1 MNFDYISKLLGNT
14 KLIIKSVL
22 DLVPALIVA
31 IVVAVIASYGMNS
44 LNNNFESILDK
55 EAELT
60 SKIKS
65 ATKAL
70 NDWQNAN
77 TDDFVLAVKQE
88 NKSLLQNASNNAQ
101 KTKITFETLFGDVE
115 YLINEIYAFGEDQSF
130 DNNTSISQEKVIYE
144 EFNPTKNDLMKSIYL
159 DLQRGKNL
167 IQNVI
172 PKQTKGISFAA
183 REAINTAELIKRVQT
198 KANQNKY
205 KLNASIID
213 SLKAGNKVLLVIDDS
228 IILRK
233 IQDYNNFLTDLI
245 KKFSLIDAKE
255 KELFAINYSSEKR
268 DLLGIELLKDI
279 DNIKLDFENIEIY
292 QEQIAY
298 LLDMQTSAMELD
310 TSKQFI
316 VKALNEYLDN
326 FSTEAKKI
334 DKYFAKYLNYMN
346 RISLTTDDKGKTS
359 FEPGS
364 TIFATD
370 WVQLLVDARDI
381 LDKQFNDTITIL
393 AWLEKYANAE
403 LDNAREANITYLNSL
418 ILIIIIVS
426 VVGLSIAIGIG
437 YLVAFFGIVRPMRQ
451 FASVSMEI
459 VKTGN
464 FSKTIDIKNNDEIG
478 EAANAFNLMVS
489 NTKEAFTEIEGLF
502 SKVAEGDLTARI
514 HKEFRGDIGR
524 SAAHI
529 STSLQKLSETFKG
542 LLVEVQRMASASSQ
556 VENAISQVADG
567 AKEQLSATQEISQQM
582 QENSDISND
591 VNEKARN
598 TSDMAREAAKISD
611 HGKLESVEMMRV
623 VEKIENNSEEIGK
636 ISDLI
641 DEIAQ
646 QTNMLSL
653 NASIEAARAGE
664 QGRGFSVVATEVGKL
679 AERSGSSVK
688 DISELTEVARNEA
701 SGGAERM
708 KELKEEMEKISET
721 INSVEKMM
729 LEIVNQSNE
738 QKDKNTNVQNS
749 ISNLTQIGENNSV
762 AAEEI
767 SASMIELSNIANNTK
782 NKVSEFK
789 LDNEIEIKNPMNN
802 HKESNPKSE

>member
-1 MNFDYISKLLGNT
+1 MNFDYITKLLGNT

-31 IVVAVIASYGMNS
+31 VVVAVIASYGMNS

-77 TDDFVLAVKQE
+77 TDNFVMAVKQE
-88 NKSLLQNASNNAQ
+88 NKTLLQNANNNAQ
-101 KTKITFETLFGDVE
+101 KTKISFETIFGDVE
-115 YLINEIYAFGEDQSF
+115 YLINEIYEFENDQSF
-130 DNNTSISQEKVIYE
+130 DNTSSISDTQVIYE
-144 EFNPTKNDLMKSIYL
+144 QFNPSKDDLKRSIFL
-159 DLQRGKNL
+159 DLQKGKIL
-167 IQNVI
+167 INDII
-172 PKQTKGISFAA
+172 PKQAKKVSFAA
-183 REAINTAELIKRVQT
+183 KEALNSVDVINRIEK
-198 KANQNKY
+198 KASQNKY
-205 KLNASIID
+205 KLNSSIIE

-245 KKFSLIDAKE
+245 KKFSFIDAKE
-255 KELFAINYSSEKR
+255 KELFTINYSSEKR
-268 DLLGIELLKDI
+268 DLLAIELLKDVEAL
-279 DNIKLDFENIEIY
+279 KLDFENIEIY
-292 QEQIAY
+292 QEQISY
-298 LLDMQTSAMELD
+298 LLDMQVSAMELD
-310 TSKQFI
+310 TSKQFTL
-316 VKALNEYLDN
+316 KSLNEYLEN
-326 FSTEAKKI
+326 STLEAKKI
-334 DKYFAKYLNYMN
+334 NKYFTKYVRYIFNVSVPYQ
-346 RISLTTDDKGKTS
+346 GKTS
-359 FEPGS
+359 FDPGT

-370 WVQLLVDARDI
+370 WIGSLVKARDT
-381 LDKQFNDTITIL
+381 LDEQFNDTITLL
-393 AWLEKYANAE
+393 AWLEKYANSE
-403 LDNAREANITYLNSL
+403 LKNARKANITYLNTL

-426 VVGLSIAIGIG
+426 VVGLSIAIVIG
-437 YLVAFFGIVRPMRQ
+437 YLVAFFGIVKPMRQ
-451 FASVSMEI
+451 FASVSTEI
-459 VKTGN
+459 AKTGN

-478 EAANAFNLMVS
+478 EAANAINLMVS

-502 SKVAEGDLTARI
+502 SKVADGDLTARI

-611 HGKLESVEMMRV
+611 HGKSESIEMMRV

-738 QKDKNTNVQNS
+738 QKDKNTSVQNS

-789 LDNEIEIKNPMNN
+789 LENEEEIYNTKKYND
-802 HKESNPKSE
+802 ESDTEKK

>member
-1 MNFDYISKLLGNT
+1 MNFDYITKLLGNT

-31 IVVAVIASYGMNS
+31 VVVAVIASYGMNS

-70 NDWQNAN
+70 NDWQNAS
-77 TDDFVLAVKQE
+77 TDNFVMAVKQE
-88 NKSLLQNASNNAQ
+88 NKTLLQNANNNAQ
-101 KTKITFETLFGDVE
+101 KTKISFETIFGDVE
-115 YLINEIYAFGEDQSF
+115 YLINEIYEFENDQSF
-130 DNNTSISQEKVIYE
+130 DNTSSISDTQVIYE
-144 EFNPTKNDLMKSIYL
+144 QFNPSKDDLKRSIFL
-159 DLQRGKNL
+159 DLQKGKIL
-167 IQNVI
+167 INDII
-172 PKQTKGISFAA
+172 PKQAKKVSFAA
-183 REAINTAELIKRVQT
+183 KEALNSVDVINRIEK
-198 KANQNKY
+198 KASQNKY
-205 KLNASIID
+205 KLNSSIIE

-245 KKFSLIDAKE
+245 KKFSFIDAKE
-255 KELFAINYSSEKR
+255 KELFTINYSSEKR
-268 DLLGIELLKDI
+268 DLLAIELLKDVEAL
-279 DNIKLDFENIEIY
+279 KLDFENIEIY
-292 QEQIAY
+292 QEQISY
-298 LLDMQTSAMELD
+298 LLDMQVSAMELD
-310 TSKQFI
+310 TSKQFTL
-316 VKALNEYLDN
+316 KSLNEYLEN
-326 FSTEAKKI
+326 STLEAKKI
-334 DKYFAKYLNYMN
+334 NKYFTKYVRYIFNVSVPYQ
-346 RISLTTDDKGKTS
+346 GKTS
-359 FEPGS
+359 FDPGT

-370 WVQLLVDARDI
+370 WIGSLVKARDT
-381 LDKQFNDTITIL
+381 LDEQFNNTITLL
-393 AWLEKYANAE
+393 AWLEKYANSE
-403 LDNAREANITYLNSL
+403 LKNARKANITYLNTL

-426 VVGLSIAIGIG
+426 VVGLSIAIVIG
-437 YLVAFFGIVRPMRQ
+437 YLVAFFGIVKPMRQ
-451 FASVSMEI
+451 FASVSTEI
-459 VKTGN
+459 AKTGN

-478 EAANAFNLMVS
+478 EAANAINLMVS

-502 SKVAEGDLTARI
+502 SKVADGDLTARI

-556 VENAISQVADG
+556 VESAISQVADG

-611 HGKLESVEMMRV
+611 HGKSESIEMMRV

-789 LDNEIEIKNPMNN
+789 LENEEEIYNTKKYND
-802 HKESNPKSE
+802 ESDTEKK

>member
-22 DLVPALIVA
+22 DLIPALIVA
-31 IVVAVIASYGMNS
+31 IIVAVIASYGMNS

-77 TDDFVLAVKQE
+77 TDNFVMAVKQE
-88 NKSLLQNASNNAQ
+88 NKTLLQNANNNAQ
-101 KTKITFETLFGDVE
+101 KTKVSFETIFGDVE
-115 YLINEIYAFGEDQSF
+115 YLINEIYRFENDQVF
-130 DNNTSISQEKVIYE
+130 DNTTSISDTQVIYE
-144 EFNPTKNDLMKSIYL
+144 EFNPSKEDLKRSIFL
-159 DLQRGKNL
+159 DLQKVKKL
-167 IQNVI
+167 IQDTI
-172 PKQTKGISFAA
+172 PNQAKKVSFAA
-183 REAINTAELIKRVQT
+183 KEALISVDGINRIEK
-198 KANQNKY
+198 KASQNKY
-205 KLNASIID
+205 KLNASIIE

-255 KELFAINYSSEKR
+255 KELFTINYSSEKR
-268 DLLGIELLKDI
+268 DLLAIELLKDVEAL
-279 DNIKLDFENIEIY
+279 KLDFENIEIY
-292 QEQIAY
+292 QEQISY
-298 LLDMQTSAMELD
+298 LLDMQVSAMELD
-310 TSKQFI
+310 TSKQFTL
-316 VKALNEYLDN
+316 KSLNEYLEN
-326 FSTEAKKI
+326 STLEAKKI
-334 DKYFAKYLNYMN
+334 NKYFTKYVRYIFNVSVPYQ
-346 RISLTTDDKGKTS
+346 GKTS
-359 FEPGS
+359 FDPGT

-370 WVQLLVDARDI
+370 WIGSLVKSRDT
-381 LDKQFNDTITIL
+381 LDQQFNDTITLL
-393 AWLEKYANAE
+393 AWLEKYANSE
-403 LDNAREANITYLNSL
+403 LNNAREANITYLNSL

-459 VKTGN
+459 AKTGN

-478 EAANAFNLMVS
+478 EAANAINLMVS

-542 LLVEVQRMASASSQ
+542 LLVEVQRMAAASSQ

-611 HGKLESVEMMRV
+611 HGKSESIEMMRV

-738 QKDKNTNVQNS
+738 QRDKNTSVQNS

-789 LDNEIEIKNPMNN
+789 LDDEKEIDNPMKN
-802 HKESNPKSE
+802 HKESNPDK

>member
-1 MNFDYISKLLGNT
+1 MNFDYITKLLGNT

-31 IVVAVIASYGMNS
+31 VVVAVIASYGMNS

-77 TDDFVLAVKQE
+77 TDNFVMAVKQE
-88 NKSLLQNASNNAQ
+88 NKTLLQNANNNAQ
-101 KTKITFETLFGDVE
+101 KTKISFETIFGDVE
-115 YLINEIYAFGEDQSF
+115 YLINEIYEFENDQSF
-130 DNNTSISQEKVIYE
+130 DNTSSISDNQVIYE
-144 EFNPTKNDLMKSIYL
+144 QFNPSKDDLKRSIFL
-159 DLQRGKNL
+159 DLQKGKIL
-167 IQNVI
+167 INDII
-172 PKQTKGISFAA
+172 PKQAKKVSFAA
-183 REAINTAELIKRVQT
+183 KEALNSVDVINRIEK
-198 KANQNKY
+198 KASQNKY
-205 KLNASIID
+205 KLNSSIIE

-245 KKFSLIDAKE
+245 KKFSFIDAKE
-255 KELFAINYSSEKR
+255 KELFTINYSSEKR
-268 DLLGIELLKDI
+268 DLLAIELLKDVEAL
-279 DNIKLDFENIEIY
+279 KLDFENIEIY
-292 QEQIAY
+292 QEQISY
-298 LLDMQTSAMELD
+298 LLDMQVSAMELD
-310 TSKQFI
+310 TSKQFTL
-316 VKALNEYLDN
+316 KSLNEYLEN
-326 FSTEAKKI
+326 STLEAKKI
-334 DKYFAKYLNYMN
+334 NKYFTKYVRYIFNVSVPYQ
-346 RISLTTDDKGKTS
+346 GKTS
-359 FEPGS
+359 FDPGT

-370 WVQLLVDARDI
+370 WIGSLVKARDT
-381 LDKQFNDTITIL
+381 LDEQFNDTITLL
-393 AWLEKYANAE
+393 AWLEKYANSE
-403 LDNAREANITYLNSL
+403 LKNARKANITYLNTL

-426 VVGLSIAIGIG
+426 VVGLSIAIVIG
-437 YLVAFFGIVRPMRQ
+437 YLVAFFGIVKPMRQ
-451 FASVSMEI
+451 FASVSTEI
-459 VKTGN
+459 AKTGN

-478 EAANAFNLMVS
+478 EAANAINLMVS

-502 SKVAEGDLTARI
+502 SKVADGDLTARI

-556 VENAISQVADG
+556 VESAISQVADG

-611 HGKLESVEMMRV
+611 HGKSESIEMMRV

-738 QKDKNTNVQNS
+738 QKDKNTSVQNS

-789 LDNEIEIKNPMNN
+789 LENEEEIYNTKKYND
-802 HKESNPKSE
+802 ESDTEKK

>member
-1 MNFDYISKLLGNT
+1 
-14 KLIIKSVL
+14 
-22 DLVPALIVA
+22 
-31 IVVAVIASYGMNS
+31 
-44 LNNNFESILDK
+44 
-55 EAELT
+55 
-60 SKIKS
+60 
-65 ATKAL
+65 
-70 NDWQNAN
+70 
-77 TDDFVLAVKQE
+77 
-88 NKSLLQNASNNAQ
+88 
-101 KTKITFETLFGDVE
+101 
-115 YLINEIYAFGEDQSF
+115 
-130 DNNTSISQEKVIYE
+130 
-144 EFNPTKNDLMKSIYL
+144 
-159 DLQRGKNL
+159 
-167 IQNVI
+167 
-172 PKQTKGISFAA
+172 
-183 REAINTAELIKRVQT
+183 
-198 KANQNKY
+198 
-205 KLNASIID
+205 
-213 SLKAGNKVLLVIDDS
+213 
-228 IILRK
+228 
-233 IQDYNNFLTDLI
+233 
-245 KKFSLIDAKE
+245 
-255 KELFAINYSSEKR
+255 
-268 DLLGIELLKDI
+268 
-279 DNIKLDFENIEIY
+279 
-292 QEQIAY
+292 
-298 LLDMQTSAMELD
+298 
-310 TSKQFI
+310 
-316 VKALNEYLDN
+316 
-326 FSTEAKKI
+326 
-334 DKYFAKYLNYMN
+334 
-346 RISLTTDDKGKTS
+346 
-359 FEPGS
+359 
-364 TIFATD
+364 
-370 WVQLLVDARDI
+370 
-381 LDKQFNDTITIL
+381 
-393 AWLEKYANAE
+393 
-403 LDNAREANITYLNSL
+403 
-418 ILIIIIVS
+418 
-426 VVGLSIAIGIG
+426 
-437 YLVAFFGIVRPMRQ
+437 
-451 FASVSMEI
+451 
-459 VKTGN
+459 
-464 FSKTIDIKNNDEIG
+464 
-478 EAANAFNLMVS
+478 MVS

-611 HGKLESVEMMRV
+611 HGKSESIEMMRV

-688 DISELTEVARNEA
+688 DISELTEAARNEA
-701 SGGAERM
+701 S
-708 KELKEEMEKISET
+708 
-721 INSVEKMM
+721 
-729 LEIVNQSNE
+729 
-738 QKDKNTNVQNS
+738 VQNS

>member
-1 MNFDYISKLLGNT
+1 MNFDYITKLLGNT

-22 DLVPALIVA
+22 DLIPALIVA
-31 IVVAVIASYGMNS
+31 VVVAVIASYGMNS

-77 TDDFVLAVKQE
+77 TDNFVMAVKQE
-88 NKSLLQNASNNAQ
+88 NKTLLQNANNNAQ
-101 KTKITFETLFGDVE
+101 KTKISFETIFGDVE
-115 YLINEIYAFGEDQSF
+115 YLINEIYKFENDQSF
-130 DNNTSISQEKVIYE
+130 DNTSSISDTQVIYE
-144 EFNPTKNDLMKSIYL
+144 QFNPSKDDLKRSIFL
-159 DLQRGKNL
+159 DLQKGKIL
-167 IQNVI
+167 INDII
-172 PKQTKGISFAA
+172 PKQAKKVSFAA
-183 REAINTAELIKRVQT
+183 KEALNSVDVINRIEK
-198 KANQNKY
+198 KASQNKY
-205 KLNASIID
+205 KLNSSIIE

-245 KKFSLIDAKE
+245 KKFSFIDAKE
-255 KELFAINYSSEKR
+255 KELFTINYSSEKR
-268 DLLGIELLKDI
+268 DLLAIELLKDVEAL
-279 DNIKLDFENIEIY
+279 KLDFENIEIY
-292 QEQIAY
+292 QEQISY
-298 LLDMQTSAMELD
+298 LLDMQVSAMELD
-310 TSKQFI
+310 TSKQFTL
-316 VKALNEYLDN
+316 KSLNEYLEN
-326 FSTEAKKI
+326 STLEAKKI
-334 DKYFAKYLNYMN
+334 NKYFTKYVRYIFNVSVPYQ
-346 RISLTTDDKGKTS
+346 GKTS
-359 FEPGS
+359 FDPGT

-370 WVQLLVDARDI
+370 WIGSLVKARDT
-381 LDKQFNDTITIL
+381 LDEQFNDTITLL
-393 AWLEKYANAE
+393 AWLEKYANSE
-403 LDNAREANITYLNSL
+403 LKNAREANITYLNTL

-426 VVGLSIAIGIG
+426 VVGLSIAIVIG
-437 YLVAFFGIVRPMRQ
+437 YLVAFFGIVKPMRQ
-451 FASVSMEI
+451 FASVSTEI
-459 VKTGN
+459 AKTGN

-478 EAANAFNLMVS
+478 EAANAINLMVS

-502 SKVAEGDLTARI
+502 SKVADGDLTARI

-556 VENAISQVADG
+556 VESAISQVADG

-611 HGKLESVEMMRV
+611 HGKSESIEMMRV

-729 LEIVNQSNE
+729 FEIVNQSNE
-738 QKDKNTNVQNS
+738 QKDKNTSVQNS

-789 LDNEIEIKNPMNN
+789 LENEEEIYNTKKYND
-802 HKESNPKSE
+802 ESDTEKK

>member
-1 MNFDYISKLLGNT
+1 MNFDYITKLLGNT

-31 IVVAVIASYGMNS
+31 VVVAVIASYGMNS

-77 TDDFVLAVKQE
+77 TDNFVMAVKQE
-88 NKSLLQNASNNAQ
+88 NKTLLQNANNNAQ
-101 KTKITFETLFGDVE
+101 KTKISFETIFGDVE
-115 YLINEIYAFGEDQSF
+115 YLINEIYEFENDQSF
-130 DNNTSISQEKVIYE
+130 DNTSSISDTQVIYE
-144 EFNPTKNDLMKSIYL
+144 QFNPSKDDLKRSIFL
-159 DLQRGKNL
+159 DLQKGKIL
-167 IQNVI
+167 INDII
-172 PKQTKGISFAA
+172 PKQAKKVSFAA
-183 REAINTAELIKRVQT
+183 KEALNSVDVINRIEK
-198 KANQNKY
+198 KASQNKY
-205 KLNASIID
+205 KLNSSIIE

-245 KKFSLIDAKE
+245 KKFSFIDAKE
-255 KELFAINYSSEKR
+255 KELFTINYSSEKR
-268 DLLGIELLKDI
+268 DLLAIELLKDVEAL
-279 DNIKLDFENIEIY
+279 KLDFENIEIY
-292 QEQIAY
+292 QEQISY
-298 LLDMQTSAMELD
+298 LLDMQVSAMQLD
-310 TSKQFI
+310 SSKQFTL
-316 VKALNEYLDN
+316 KSLNEYLEN
-326 FSTEAKKI
+326 STLEAKKI
-334 DKYFAKYLNYMN
+334 NKYFTKYVRYIFNVSVPYQ
-346 RISLTTDDKGKTS
+346 GKTS
-359 FEPGS
+359 FDPGT

-370 WVQLLVDARDI
+370 WIGSLVKARDT
-381 LDKQFNDTITIL
+381 LDEQFNDTITLL
-393 AWLEKYANAE
+393 AWLEKYANSE
-403 LDNAREANITYLNSL
+403 LKNAREANITYLNTL

-426 VVGLSIAIGIG
+426 VVGLSIAIVIG
-437 YLVAFFGIVRPMRQ
+437 YLVAFFGIVKPMRQ
-451 FASVSMEI
+451 FASVSTEI
-459 VKTGN
+459 AKTGN

-478 EAANAFNLMVS
+478 EAANAINLMVS

-502 SKVAEGDLTARI
+502 SKVADGDLTARI

-611 HGKLESVEMMRV
+611 HGKSESIEMMRV

-738 QKDKNTNVQNS
+738 QKDKNTSVQNS

-789 LDNEIEIKNPMNN
+789 LENEEEIYNTKKYND
-802 HKESNPKSE
+802 ESDTEKK

>member
-1 MNFDYISKLLGNT
+1 MNFDYITKLLGNT

-31 IVVAVIASYGMNS
+31 VVVAVIASYGMNS

-77 TDDFVLAVKQE
+77 TDNFVMAVKQE
-88 NKSLLQNASNNAQ
+88 NKTLLQNANNNAQ
-101 KTKITFETLFGDVE
+101 KTKISFETIFGDVE
-115 YLINEIYAFGEDQSF
+115 YLINEIYEFENDQSF
-130 DNNTSISQEKVIYE
+130 DNTSSISDTQVIYE
-144 EFNPTKNDLMKSIYL
+144 QFNPSKDDLKRSIFL
-159 DLQRGKNL
+159 DLQKGKIL
-167 IQNVI
+167 INDII
-172 PKQTKGISFAA
+172 PKQAKKVSFAA
-183 REAINTAELIKRVQT
+183 KEALNSVDVINRIEK
-198 KANQNKY
+198 KASQNKY
-205 KLNASIID
+205 KLNSSIIE

-245 KKFSLIDAKE
+245 KKFSFIDAKE
-255 KELFAINYSSEKR
+255 KELFTINYSSEKR
-268 DLLGIELLKDI
+268 DLLAIELLKDVEAL
-279 DNIKLDFENIEIY
+279 KLDFENIEIY
-292 QEQIAY
+292 QEQISY
-298 LLDMQTSAMELD
+298 LLDMQVSAMELD
-310 TSKQFI
+310 TSKQFTL
-316 VKALNEYLDN
+316 KSLNEYLEN
-326 FSTEAKKI
+326 STLEAKKI
-334 DKYFAKYLNYMN
+334 NKYFTKYVRYIFNVSVPYQ
-346 RISLTTDDKGKTS
+346 GKTS
-359 FEPGS
+359 FDPGT

-370 WVQLLVDARDI
+370 WIGSLVKARDT
-381 LDKQFNDTITIL
+381 LDEQFNDTITLL
-393 AWLEKYANAE
+393 AWLEKYANSE
-403 LDNAREANITYLNSL
+403 LKNAREANITYLNTL
-418 ILIIIIVS
+418 ILIIIVVS
-426 VVGLSIAIGIG
+426 VVGLSIAIVIG
-437 YLVAFFGIVRPMRQ
+437 YLVAFFGIVKPMRQ
-451 FASVSMEI
+451 FASVSTEI
-459 VKTGN
+459 AKTGN

-478 EAANAFNLMVS
+478 EAANAINLMVS

-502 SKVAEGDLTARI
+502 SKVADGDLTARI

-556 VENAISQVADG
+556 VESAISQVADG

-611 HGKLESVEMMRV
+611 HGKSESIEMMRV

-738 QKDKNTNVQNS
+738 QKDKNTSVQNS

-789 LDNEIEIKNPMNN
+789 LENEEEIYNTKKYND
-802 HKESNPKSE
+802 ESDTEKK

>member
-22 DLVPALIVA
+22 DLIPALIVA
-31 IVVAVIASYGMNS
+31 IIVAVIASYGMNS

-77 TDDFVLAVKQE
+77 TDNFVMAVKQE
-88 NKSLLQNASNNAQ
+88 NKTLLQNANNNAQ
-101 KTKITFETLFGDVE
+101 KTKVSFETIFGDVE
-115 YLINEIYAFGEDQSF
+115 YLINEIYRFENDQVF
-130 DNNTSISQEKVIYE
+130 DNTTSISDTQVIYE
-144 EFNPTKNDLMKSIYL
+144 EFNPSKEDLKRSIFL
-159 DLQRGKNL
+159 DLQKVKKL
-167 IQNVI
+167 IQDTI
-172 PKQTKGISFAA
+172 PNQAKKVSFAA
-183 REAINTAELIKRVQT
+183 KEALISVDGINRIEK
-198 KANQNKY
+198 KASQNKY
-205 KLNASIID
+205 KLNASIIE

-255 KELFAINYSSEKR
+255 KELFTINYSSEKR
-268 DLLGIELLKDI
+268 DLLAIELLKDLESL
-279 DNIKLDFENIEIY
+279 KLDFDNIEIY
-292 QEQIAY
+292 QEQISY
-298 LLDMQTSAMELD
+298 LLDMQVSAMELD
-310 TSKQFI
+310 TSKQFTL
-316 VKALNEYLDN
+316 KSLNEYLEK
-326 FSTEAKKI
+326 STLEAKNI
-334 DKYFAKYLNYMN
+334 NKYFTKYVRYIFN
-346 RISLTTDDKGKTS
+346 ISVPYQGKTS
-359 FEPGS
+359 FDPGT

-370 WVQLLVDARDI
+370 WIGSLVKSRDT
-381 LDKQFNDTITIL
+381 LDQQFNDTITLL
-393 AWLEKYANAE
+393 AWLEKYANSE
-403 LDNAREANITYLNSL
+403 LNNAREANITYLNSL

-459 VKTGN
+459 AKTGN

-478 EAANAFNLMVS
+478 EAANAINLMVS

-542 LLVEVQRMASASSQ
+542 LLVEVQRMAAASSQ

-611 HGKLESVEMMRV
+611 HGKSESIEMMRV

-738 QKDKNTNVQNS
+738 QIDKNTSVQNS

-789 LDNEIEIKNPMNN
+789 LDDETEINNPIKN
-802 HKESNPKSE
+802 HKESNPDS

>member
-31 IVVAVIASYGMNS
+31 IVVAIIASYGMNS

-255 KELFAINYSSEKR
+255 KELFTINYSSEKR
-268 DLLGIELLKDI
+268 DLLAIELLKDLESL
-279 DNIKLDFENIEIY
+279 KLDFDNIEIY
-292 QEQIAY
+292 QEQISY
-298 LLDMQTSAMELD
+298 LLDMQVSAMELD
-310 TSKQFI
+310 TSKQFTL
-316 VKALNEYLDN
+316 KSLNEYLEK
-326 FSTEAKKI
+326 STLEAKNI
-334 DKYFAKYLNYMN
+334 NKYFTKYVRYIFN
-346 RISLTTDDKGKTS
+346 ISVPYQGKIS
-359 FEPGS
+359 FDPGT

-370 WVQLLVDARDI
+370 WIGSLVKSRDT
-381 LDKQFNDTITIL
+381 LDQQFNDTITLL
-393 AWLEKYANAE
+393 AWLEKYANSE
-403 LDNAREANITYLNSL
+403 LNNAREANITYLNSL

>member
-1 MNFDYISKLLGNT
+1 MNFDYITKLLGNT

-31 IVVAVIASYGMNS
+31 VVVAVIASYGMNS

-77 TDDFVLAVKQE
+77 TDNFVMAVKQE
-88 NKSLLQNASNNAQ
+88 NKTLLQNANNNAQ
-101 KTKITFETLFGDVE
+101 KTKISFETIFGDVE
-115 YLINEIYAFGEDQSF
+115 YLINEIYEFENDQSF
-130 DNNTSISQEKVIYE
+130 DNTSSISDTQVIYE
-144 EFNPTKNDLMKSIYL
+144 QFNPSKDDLKRSIFL
-159 DLQRGKNL
+159 DLQKGKIL
-167 IQNVI
+167 INDII
-172 PKQTKGISFAA
+172 PKQAKKVSFAA
-183 REAINTAELIKRVQT
+183 KEALNSVDVINRIEK
-198 KANQNKY
+198 KASQNKY
-205 KLNASIID
+205 KLNSSIIE

-245 KKFSLIDAKE
+245 KKFSFIDAKE
-255 KELFAINYSSEKR
+255 KELFTINYSSEKR
-268 DLLGIELLKDI
+268 DLLAIELLKDVEAL
-279 DNIKLDFENIEIY
+279 KLDFENIEIY
-292 QEQIAY
+292 QEQISY
-298 LLDMQTSAMELD
+298 LLDMQVSAMQLD
-310 TSKQFI
+310 TSKQFTL
-316 VKALNEYLDN
+316 KSLTEYLEN
-326 FSTEAKKI
+326 STLEAKKI
-334 DKYFAKYLNYMN
+334 NKYFTKYVRYIFNVSVPYQ
-346 RISLTTDDKGKTS
+346 GKTS
-359 FEPGS
+359 FDPGT

-370 WVQLLVDARDI
+370 WIGSLVKSRDT
-381 LDKQFNDTITIL
+381 LDQQFNDTITLL
-393 AWLEKYANAE
+393 AWLEKYANSE
-403 LDNAREANITYLNSL
+403 LKNAREANITYLNTL

-426 VVGLSIAIGIG
+426 VVGLSIAIVIG
-437 YLVAFFGIVRPMRQ
+437 YLVAFFGIVKPMRQ
-451 FASVSMEI
+451 FASVSTEI
-459 VKTGN
+459 AKTGN

-478 EAANAFNLMVS
+478 EAANAINLMVS

-502 SKVAEGDLTARI
+502 SKVADGDLTARI

-556 VENAISQVADG
+556 VESAISQVADG

-611 HGKLESVEMMRV
+611 HGKSESIEMMRV

-789 LDNEIEIKNPMNN
+789 LENEEEIYNTKKYND
-802 HKESNPKSE
+802 ESDTEKK

>member
-1 MNFDYISKLLGNT
+1 MNFDYITKLLGNT

-31 IVVAVIASYGMNS
+31 VVVAVIASYGMNS

-77 TDDFVLAVKQE
+77 TDNFVMAVKQE
-88 NKSLLQNASNNAQ
+88 NKTLLQNANNNAQ
-101 KTKITFETLFGDVE
+101 KTKISFETIFGDVE
-115 YLINEIYAFGEDQSF
+115 YLINEIYEFENDQSF
-130 DNNTSISQEKVIYE
+130 DNTSSISDTQVIYE
-144 EFNPTKNDLMKSIYL
+144 QFNPSKDDLKRSIFL
-159 DLQRGKNL
+159 DLQKGKIL
-167 IQNVI
+167 INDII
-172 PKQTKGISFAA
+172 PKQAKKVSFAA
-183 REAINTAELIKRVQT
+183 KEALNSVDVINRIEK
-198 KANQNKY
+198 KASQNKY
-205 KLNASIID
+205 KLNSSIIE

-245 KKFSLIDAKE
+245 KKFSFIDAKE
-255 KELFAINYSSEKR
+255 KELFTINYSSEKR
-268 DLLGIELLKDI
+268 DLLAIELLKDVEAL
-279 DNIKLDFENIEIY
+279 KLDFENIEIY
-292 QEQIAY
+292 QEQISY
-298 LLDMQTSAMELD
+298 LLDMQVSAMELD
-310 TSKQFI
+310 TSKQFTL
-316 VKALNEYLDN
+316 KSLNEYLEN
-326 FSTEAKKI
+326 STLEAKKI
-334 DKYFAKYLNYMN
+334 NKYFTKYVRYIFNVSVPYQ
-346 RISLTTDDKGKTS
+346 GKTS
-359 FEPGS
+359 FDPGT

-370 WVQLLVDARDI
+370 WIGSLVKARDT
-381 LDKQFNDTITIL
+381 LDEQFNDTITLL
-393 AWLEKYANAE
+393 AWLEKYANSE
-403 LDNAREANITYLNSL
+403 LKNARKANITYLNTL

-426 VVGLSIAIGIG
+426 VVGLSIAIVIG
-437 YLVAFFGIVRPMRQ
+437 YLVAFFGIVKPMRQ
-451 FASVSMEI
+451 FASVSTEI
-459 VKTGN
+459 AKTGN

-478 EAANAFNLMVS
+478 EAANAINLMVS

-502 SKVAEGDLTARI
+502 SKVADGDLTARI

-556 VENAISQVADG
+556 VESAISQVADG

-611 HGKLESVEMMRV
+611 HGKSESIEMMRV

-789 LDNEIEIKNPMNN
+789 LENEEEIYNTKKYND
-802 HKESNPKSE
+802 ESDTEKK

>member
-1 MNFDYISKLLGNT
+1 MNFDYITKLLGNT

-31 IVVAVIASYGMNS
+31 VVVAVIASYGMNS

-77 TDDFVLAVKQE
+77 TDNFVMAVKQE
-88 NKSLLQNASNNAQ
+88 NKTLLQNANNNAQ
-101 KTKITFETLFGDVE
+101 KTKISFETIFGDVE
-115 YLINEIYAFGEDQSF
+115 YLINEIYEFENDQSF
-130 DNNTSISQEKVIYE
+130 DNTSSISDTQVIYE
-144 EFNPTKNDLMKSIYL
+144 QFNPSKDDLKRSIFL
-159 DLQRGKNL
+159 DLQKGKIL
-167 IQNVI
+167 INDII
-172 PKQTKGISFAA
+172 PKQAKKVAFAA
-183 REAINTAELIKRVQT
+183 KEALNSVDVINRIEK
-198 KANQNKY
+198 KASQNKY
-205 KLNASIID
+205 KLNSSIIE

-245 KKFSLIDAKE
+245 KKFSFIDAKE
-255 KELFAINYSSEKR
+255 KELFTINYSSEKR
-268 DLLGIELLKDI
+268 DLLAIELLKDVEAL
-279 DNIKLDFENIEIY
+279 KLDFENIEIY
-292 QEQIAY
+292 QEQISY
-298 LLDMQTSAMELD
+298 LLDMQVSAMELD
-310 TSKQFI
+310 TSKQFTL
-316 VKALNEYLDN
+316 KSLNEYLEN
-326 FSTEAKKI
+326 STLEAKKI
-334 DKYFAKYLNYMN
+334 NKYFTKYVRYIFNVSVPYQ
-346 RISLTTDDKGKTS
+346 GKTS
-359 FEPGS
+359 FDPGT

-370 WVQLLVDARDI
+370 WIGSLVKARDT
-381 LDKQFNDTITIL
+381 LDEQFNDTITLL
-393 AWLEKYANAE
+393 AWLEKYANSE
-403 LDNAREANITYLNSL
+403 LKNAREANITYLNTL
-418 ILIIIIVS
+418 ILIIIVVS
-426 VVGLSIAIGIG
+426 VVGLSIAIVIG
-437 YLVAFFGIVRPMRQ
+437 YLVAFFGIVKPMRQ
-451 FASVSMEI
+451 FASVSTEI
-459 VKTGN
+459 AKTGN

-478 EAANAFNLMVS
+478 EAANAINLMVS

-502 SKVAEGDLTARI
+502 SKVADGDLTARI

-556 VENAISQVADG
+556 VESAISQVADG

-611 HGKLESVEMMRV
+611 HGKSESIEMMRV

-738 QKDKNTNVQNS
+738 QKDKNTSVQNS

-789 LDNEIEIKNPMNN
+789 LENEEEIYNTKKYND
-802 HKESNPKSE
+802 ESDTEKK

>member
-1 MNFDYISKLLGNT
+1 MNFDYITKLLGNT

-31 IVVAVIASYGMNS
+31 VVVAVIASYGMNS

-77 TDDFVLAVKQE
+77 TDNFVMAVKQE
-88 NKSLLQNASNNAQ
+88 NKTLLQNANNNAQ
-101 KTKITFETLFGDVE
+101 KTKISFETIFGDVE
-115 YLINEIYAFGEDQSF
+115 YLINEIYEFENDQSF
-130 DNNTSISQEKVIYE
+130 DNTSSISDTQVIYE
-144 EFNPTKNDLMKSIYL
+144 QFNPSKDDLKRSIFL
-159 DLQRGKNL
+159 DLQKGKIL
-167 IQNVI
+167 INDII
-172 PKQTKGISFAA
+172 PKQAKKVSFAA
-183 REAINTAELIKRVQT
+183 KEALNSVDVINRIEK
-198 KANQNKY
+198 KASQNKY
-205 KLNASIID
+205 KLNSSIIE

-245 KKFSLIDAKE
+245 KKFSFIDAKE
-255 KELFAINYSSEKR
+255 KELFTINYSSEKR
-268 DLLGIELLKDI
+268 DLLAIELLKDVEAL
-279 DNIKLDFENIEIY
+279 KLDFENIEIY
-292 QEQIAY
+292 QEQISY
-298 LLDMQTSAMELD
+298 LLDMQVSAMELD
-310 TSKQFI
+310 TSKQFTL
-316 VKALNEYLDN
+316 KSLNEYLEN
-326 FSTEAKKI
+326 STLEAKKI
-334 DKYFAKYLNYMN
+334 NKYFTKYVRYIFNVSVPYQ
-346 RISLTTDDKGKTS
+346 GKTS
-359 FEPGS
+359 FDPGT

-370 WVQLLVDARDI
+370 WIGSLVKARDT
-381 LDKQFNDTITIL
+381 LDEQFNDTITLL
-393 AWLEKYANAE
+393 AWLEKYANSE
-403 LDNAREANITYLNSL
+403 LKNAREANITYLNTL

-426 VVGLSIAIGIG
+426 VVGLSIAIVIG
-437 YLVAFFGIVRPMRQ
+437 YLVAFFGIVKPMRQ
-451 FASVSMEI
+451 FASVSTEI
-459 VKTGN
+459 AKTGN

-478 EAANAFNLMVS
+478 EAANAINLMVS

-502 SKVAEGDLTARI
+502 SKVADGDLTARI

-556 VENAISQVADG
+556 VESAISQVADG

-611 HGKLESVEMMRV
+611 HGKSESIEMMRV

-789 LDNEIEIKNPMNN
+789 LENEEEIYNTKKYND
-802 HKESNPKSE
+802 ESDTEKK

>member
-393 AWLEKYANAE
+393 AWLEKYANA
-403 LDNAREANITYLNSL
+403 
-418 ILIIIIVS
+418 
-426 VVGLSIAIGIG
+426 AI
-437 YLVAFFGIVRPMRQ
+437 
-451 FASVSMEI
+451 
-459 VKTGN
+459 
-464 FSKTIDIKNNDEIG
+464 
-478 EAANAFNLMVS
+478 
-489 NTKEAFTEIEGLF
+489 
-502 SKVAEGDLTARI
+502 
-514 HKEFRGDIGR
+514 
-524 SAAHI
+524 
-529 STSLQKLSETFKG
+529 
-542 LLVEVQRMASASSQ
+542 
-556 VENAISQVADG
+556 
-567 AKEQLSATQEISQQM
+567 
-582 QENSDISND
+582 
-591 VNEKARN
+591 
-598 TSDMAREAAKISD
+598 
-611 HGKLESVEMMRV
+611 
-623 VEKIENNSEEIGK
+623 
-636 ISDLI
+636 
-641 DEIAQ
+641 
-646 QTNMLSL
+646 
-653 NASIEAARAGE
+653 
-664 QGRGFSVVATEVGKL
+664 
-679 AERSGSSVK
+679 
-688 DISELTEVARNEA
+688 
-701 SGGAERM
+701 
-708 KELKEEMEKISET
+708 
-721 INSVEKMM
+721 
-729 LEIVNQSNE
+729 
-738 QKDKNTNVQNS
+738 
-749 ISNLTQIGENNSV
+749 
-762 AAEEI
+762 
-767 SASMIELSNIANNTK
+767 
-782 NKVSEFK
+782 
-789 LDNEIEIKNPMNN
+789 
-802 HKESNPKSE
+802 

>member
-22 DLVPALIVA
+22 DLIPALIVA
-31 IVVAVIASYGMNS
+31 IIVAVIASYGMNS

-77 TDDFVLAVKQE
+77 TDNFVMAVKQE
-88 NKSLLQNASNNAQ
+88 NKTLLQNANNNAQ
-101 KTKITFETLFGDVE
+101 KTKVSFETIFGDVE
-115 YLINEIYAFGEDQSF
+115 YLINEIYGFENDQVF
-130 DNNTSISQEKVIYE
+130 DNTTSISDTQVIYE
-144 EFNPTKNDLMKSIYL
+144 EFNPSKEDLKRFIFL
-159 DLQRGKNL
+159 DLQKVKKL
-167 IQNVI
+167 IQDTI
-172 PKQTKGISFAA
+172 PNQAKKVSFAA
-183 REAINTAELIKRVQT
+183 KEALISVDGINRIEK
-198 KANQNKY
+198 KASQNKY
-205 KLNASIID
+205 KLNSSIIE

-255 KELFAINYSSEKR
+255 KELFTINYSSEKR
-268 DLLGIELLKDI
+268 DLLAIELLKDLETL
-279 DNIKLDFENIEIY
+279 KLDFDNIEIY
-292 QEQIAY
+292 QEQISY
-298 LLDMQTSAMELD
+298 LLDMQVSAMELD
-310 TSKQFI
+310 TSKQFTL
-316 VKALNEYLDN
+316 KSLNEYLEK
-326 FSTEAKKI
+326 STLEAKNI
-334 DKYFAKYLNYMN
+334 NKYFTKYVRYIFNVSVPYQ
-346 RISLTTDDKGKTS
+346 GKTS
-359 FEPGS
+359 FDPGT

-370 WVQLLVDARDI
+370 WIGSLVKSRDT
-381 LDKQFNDTITIL
+381 LDQQFNDTITLL
-393 AWLEKYANAE
+393 AWLEKYANSE
-403 LDNAREANITYLNSL
+403 LNNAREANITYLNSL

-459 VKTGN
+459 AKTGN

-478 EAANAFNLMVS
+478 EAANAINLMVS

-802 HKESNPKSE
+802 HKESSPKSE

>member
-1 MNFDYISKLLGNT
+1 MNFDYITKLLGNT

-31 IVVAVIASYGMNS
+31 VVVAVIASYGMNS

-77 TDDFVLAVKQE
+77 TDNFVMAVKQE
-88 NKSLLQNASNNAQ
+88 NKTLLQNANNNAQ
-101 KTKITFETLFGDVE
+101 KTKISFETIFGDVE
-115 YLINEIYAFGEDQSF
+115 YLINEIYEFENDQSF
-130 DNNTSISQEKVIYE
+130 DNTSSISDTQVIYE
-144 EFNPTKNDLMKSIYL
+144 QFNPSKDDLKRSIFL
-159 DLQRGKNL
+159 DLQKGKIL
-167 IQNVI
+167 INDII
-172 PKQTKGISFAA
+172 PKQAKKVAFAA
-183 REAINTAELIKRVQT
+183 KEALNSVDVINRIEK
-198 KANQNKY
+198 KASQNKY
-205 KLNASIID
+205 KLNSSIIE

-245 KKFSLIDAKE
+245 KKFSFIDAKE
-255 KELFAINYSSEKR
+255 KELFTINYSSEKR
-268 DLLGIELLKDI
+268 DLLAIELLKDVEAL
-279 DNIKLDFENIEIY
+279 KLDFENIEIY
-292 QEQIAY
+292 QEQISY
-298 LLDMQTSAMELD
+298 LLDMQVSAMELD
-310 TSKQFI
+310 TSKQFTL
-316 VKALNEYLDN
+316 KSLNEYLEN
-326 FSTEAKKI
+326 STLEAKKI
-334 DKYFAKYLNYMN
+334 NKYFTKYVRYIFNVSVPYQ
-346 RISLTTDDKGKTS
+346 GKTS
-359 FEPGS
+359 FDPGT

-370 WVQLLVDARDI
+370 WIGSLVKARDT
-381 LDKQFNDTITIL
+381 LDEQFNDTITLL
-393 AWLEKYANAE
+393 AWLEKYANSE
-403 LDNAREANITYLNSL
+403 LKNAREANITYLNTL

-426 VVGLSIAIGIG
+426 VVGLSIAIVIG
-437 YLVAFFGIVRPMRQ
+437 YLVAFFGIVKPMRQ
-451 FASVSMEI
+451 FASVSTEI
-459 VKTGN
+459 AKTGN

-478 EAANAFNLMVS
+478 EAANAINLMVS

-502 SKVAEGDLTARI
+502 SKVADGDLTARI

-556 VENAISQVADG
+556 VESAISQVADG

-611 HGKLESVEMMRV
+611 HGKSESIEMMRV

-789 LDNEIEIKNPMNN
+789 LENEEEIYNTKKYND
-802 HKESNPKSE
+802 ESDTEKK